1 MSDHQS
7 QIYVKG
13 FGRNTGEEELKKLC
27 GAYGEVKEV
36 RVIRDY
42 AFVVT
47 SLSFRCTI
55 PHLKQKL
62 QSKNSTILITM
73 IAN

>member
-42 AFVVT
+42 AFVVDCL
-47 SLSFRCTI
+47 SLRCTI
-55 PHLKQKL
+55 TNLTQRL
-62 QSKNSTILITM
+62 QSKNLTILIMM